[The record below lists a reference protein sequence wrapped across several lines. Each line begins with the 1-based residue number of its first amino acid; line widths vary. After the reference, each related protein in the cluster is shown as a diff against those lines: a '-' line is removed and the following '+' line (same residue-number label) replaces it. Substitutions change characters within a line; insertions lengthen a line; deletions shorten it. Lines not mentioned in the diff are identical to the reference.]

1 MGGGNLAWADCRSCL
16 AGSSPRGRGK
26 LFRIVRPRQRHGL
39 IPAWAGETSGVHGRN
54 STIGA
59 HPRVGGGNLA
69 HVQHKHH
76 RHGLIPAWA
85 GETTWRL
92 GATSRGG
99 AHPRV
104 GGGNQQAIAGRQA
117 LMGSSPRGRGKRWGG
132 QSDPGR
138 QGLIPAWAGET
149 GSPVEPTK
157 DGGAHPRVGG
167 GNILFLPRLVFEAG
181 SSPRGRGKPRREA
194 ADVLP
199 LGLIPAWAG
208 ETSRALPLP
217 VAPWAHPR
225 VGGGNKCNC
234 RRKSSPLGS
243 SPRGRGKRRASA
255 GVF

>member
-76 RHGLIPAWA
+76 RH
-85 GETTWRL
+85 
-92 GATSRGG
+92 
-99 AHPRV
+99 
-104 GGGNQQAIAGRQA
+104 
-117 LMGSSPRGRGKRWGG
+117 
-132 QSDPGR
+132 
-138 QGLIPAWAGET
+138 GLIPAWAGET

>member
-117 LMGSSPRGRGKRWGG
+117 LMGSSPRGRGKHPERCPCQWH
-132 QSDPGR
+132 R
-138 QGLIPAWAGET
+138 GLIPAWAGET
-149 GSPVEPTK
+149 NATAEEK
-157 DGGAHPRVGG
+157 ARHWAHPRVGG
-167 GNILFLPRLVFEAG
+167 GNEEHQQVYSDPAG
-181 SSPRGRGKPRREA
+181 SSPRGRGKLCA
-194 ADVLP
+194 
-199 LGLIPAWAG
+199 GLR
-208 ETSRALPLP
+208 S
-217 VAPWAHPR
+217 
-225 VGGGNKCNC
+225 C
-234 RRKSSPLGS
+234 
-243 SPRGRGKRRASA
+243 
-255 GVF
+255 